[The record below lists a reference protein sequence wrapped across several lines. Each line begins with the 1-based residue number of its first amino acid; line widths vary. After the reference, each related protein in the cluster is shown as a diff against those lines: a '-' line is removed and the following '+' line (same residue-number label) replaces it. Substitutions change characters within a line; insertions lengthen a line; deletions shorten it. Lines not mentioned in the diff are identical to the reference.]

1 MSADELQ
8 RSFIAFRKECIWL
21 RCCYNT
27 YAALYESDS
36 EVREV
41 LSAAASLFFSDL
53 NRILIEYCWLQICK
67 ITDPA
72 KSSGRDNLTVE
83 NINAS
88 LRESGLMTDEICH
101 HSQCL
106 RHYRKLI
113 NKGRNRL
120 VSHLDKDSVMKGVD
134 IGEHDET
141 DVIRFFEC
149 LQGYVDVVGNAV
161 GVGPLDFRSTAGRG
175 DVLDLITKLRK

>member
-8 RSFIAFRKECIWL
+8 RSFIAFRNECIWL
-21 RCCYNT
+21 RGCYNT
-27 YAALYESDS
+27 FAALYESGS
-36 EVREV
+36 EVKEV
-41 LSAAASLFFSDL
+41 LSAAASSFFSDL
-53 NRILIEYCWLQICK
+53 NRILLEYCWLQVCK

-72 KSSGRDNLTVE
+72 NSSGRDNLTVE

-88 LRESGLMTDEICH
+88 LREFGLMTDEICN
-101 HSQCL
+101 HSKCL

-113 NKGRNRL
+113 KKGRNRL
-120 VSHLDKDSVMKGVD
+120 VSHLDKDSVMKGVV

-141 DVIRFFEC
+141 DVTRFFEH
-149 LQGYVDVVGNAV
+149 LQSYVDAVGNAV
-161 GVGPLDFRSTAGRG
+161 GVGPLDFRATAGRG